1 MNIKNMLISVA
12 IVGVLSLCAFN
23 SVTAAPVSKFTP
35 DNQGNCAANV
45 NGRQQ
50 TYITAAASLID
61 PFCPGTK
68 LTLQVGSPVEL
79 FGVLSASDKPTSYL
93 QPLQPL
99 VTCDIHNPKL
109 ILQRLNAGNGT
120 WSTVATDRTQFFST
134 GEYVMNL
141 TPKVAGASMYR
152 VLYYGDSNYA
162 PAVSNE
168 IMLIVTNTPPTM
180 WS

>member
-1 MNIKNMLISVA
+1 MLISVA

-23 SVTAAPVSKFTP
+23 SVTAAPVNKFTP
-35 DNQGNCAANV
+35 DNQGNCAVNV

-50 TYITAAASLID
+50 TYITAAVSLID
-61 PFCPGTK
+61 PFCPGTN
-68 LTLQVGSPVEL
+68 LRLQVGSPIEL
-79 FGVLSASDKPTSYL
+79 FGVLSVSDRPTVYL

-99 VTCDIHNPKL
+99 ITCDIPSPKL

-120 WSTVATDRTQFFST
+120 WSTVATERTQFFST

-141 TPKVAGASMYR
+141 TPKVAGVSTYR
-152 VLYYGDSNYA
+152 ILYFGDSNYS

-168 IMLIVTNTPPTM
+168 ITLIVTNMPPTI

>member
-1 MNIKNMLISVA
+1 MLISVA

-68 LTLQVGSPVEL
+68 LTLQIG
-79 FGVLSASDKPTSYL
+79 
-93 QPLQPL
+93 
-99 VTCDIHNPKL
+99 
-109 ILQRLNAGNGT
+109 
-120 WSTVATDRTQFFST
+120 
-134 GEYVMNL
+134 
-141 TPKVAGASMYR
+141 
-152 VLYYGDSNYA
+152 A
-162 PAVSNE
+162 PAELSVFSLP
-168 IMLIVTNTPPTM
+168 LINQHRICNHCNH
-180 WS
+180 